1 MDPVHRKTIAANLEA
16 LTRVTAWN
24 EVLELELLNRR
35 VFNITMM
42 ERIKV
47 NVYLSVPQSSIFQK
61 VKIMLKDSPEHHS
74 AI

>member
-35 VFNITMM
+35 VFNITML

>member
-35 VFNITMM
+35 VFNITML

-47 NVYLSVPQSSIFQK
+47 SAKRVSFSSTIFHLS
-61 VKIMLKDSPEHHS
+61 
-74 AI
+74 